1 MKVEMICSK
10 QDLVDALRKASKYSK
25 MEHLN
30 KLAEYVQQEFDLDNL
45 KDGMTIRH
53 YDVVFREG
61 CYCIVLKRSQ
71 YSSTEN
77 KWTVLEE
84 EVIEKIEGNSLD
96 KIVV

>member
-45 KDGMTIRH
+45 KDGVTIRH

-61 CYCIVLKRSQ
+61 RYCIVLKRSQ
-71 YSSTEN
+71 YDSTKN
-77 KWTVLEE
+77 KWNVLEE
-84 EVIEKIEGNSLD
+84 EVIEEINMNTLND
-96 KIVV
+96 IVQ